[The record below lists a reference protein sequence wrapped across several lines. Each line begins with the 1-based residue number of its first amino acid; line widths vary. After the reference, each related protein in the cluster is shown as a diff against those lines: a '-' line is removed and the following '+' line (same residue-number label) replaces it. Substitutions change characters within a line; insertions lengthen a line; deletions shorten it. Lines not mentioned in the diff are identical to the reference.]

1 MNLTDQEKLRL
12 IGALEL
18 ACEAEVDKPLG
29 EMDGKLVDT
38 CVRMLL
44 ELQGKTN
51 CFSPEHLEEQKNIIL
66 EKLRNSQI
74 KKKKVVKPKKI
85 LLIAALI
92 SLFAI
97 GLHVGTM
104 GDIGMTFLGDFDEK
118 FKEGESMPKNEP
130 FSINGYEVIIS
141 DNVRIYETAEKA
153 CEKENLNLLVPKNL
167 PDDIYVEKVDVA
179 EVVDVTTV
187 DYIFSLQTLS
197 CHVEIG
203 QSVSQKEME
212 RSERVEING
221 LVCYVSRLEE
231 LDEVQVLINHG
242 GNYYYFGYHDEQV
255 LFDIIENLEEYK

>member
-51 CFSPEHLEEQKNIIL
+51 CFSPEHLEEQKNIIH

-85 LLIAALI
+85 LLIAALV

-104 GDIGMTFLGDFDEK
+104 GDIGITFLGDFDEK
-118 FKEGESMPKNEP
+118 FKEGESMPINEP

-153 CEKENLNLLVPKNL
+153 CEKENLNLLVPTNL
-167 PDDIYVEKVDVA
+167 PDDICVEQVDVV
-179 EVVDVTTV
+179 EVIDVTHV
-187 DYIFSLQTLS
+187 DYIFSLQTLA
-197 CHVEIG
+197 CHVDIG
-203 QSVSQKEME
+203 QPLPQKDIARCEKA
-212 RSERVEING
+212 EING
-221 LVCYVSRLEE
+221 LVYYIDRLEE
-231 LDEVQVLINHG
+231 LDLVQVYFSHG
-242 GNYYYFGYHDEQV
+242 GNYYYFGYRDEQV
-255 LFDIIENLEEYK
+255 LMDIIENLEEYK

>member
-130 FSINGYEVIIS
+130 FSINGYEVIVS

-167 PDDIYVEKVDVA
+167 PDDIAIRKVGVVEVMG
-179 EVVDVTTV
+179 VTQV
-187 DYIFSLQTLS
+187 NYKFGLQTLY
-197 CHVEIG
+197 CDIEIG

-231 LDEVQVLINHG
+231 FDEVQVFINHG
-242 GNYYYFGYHDEQV
+242 GNYYSFTYRDEQV
-255 LFDIIENLEEYK
+255 LMDIIENLEEYK